1 MTSPTRKNQDGV
13 LASPVSVS
21 PVPERTVPRRRDA
34 RLNRDRLLVSA
45 RSLIAQQGVDASLEE
60 IARQAEV
67 GVATL
72 YRNFPTRD
80 DLVHALYDL
89 ALAQLHAVRDEI
101 EAAPTPWD
109 ALVLYTER
117 VAEWLVA
124 DPALPP
130 ILRRIAQLEPA
141 ARPAAEFDG
150 FIASLVARAKKDGT
164 LRRDVDAIDLAVL
177 VTMVGSLGSL
187 GAGYA
192 GQWRRQLS
200 IVLDG
205 LRSADTSRPR
215 LPGRPLNVKDYQAT
229 VHGLTRRA
237 ARAAD

>member
-1 MTSPTRKNQDGV
+1 MTSPTRKPQDGV
-13 LASPVSVS
+13 PAPSA
-21 PVPERTVPRRRDA
+21 PERPAALPPRRRDA
-34 RLNRDRLLVSA
+34 RQNRDRLIVSA
-45 RSLIAQQGVDASLEE
+45 RVLIAQNGVEASLEE

-80 DLVHALYDL
+80 DLVRALYEL
-89 ALAQLHAVRDEI
+89 ALAELHAVRSEI
-101 EAAPTPWD
+101 EAAPTPWES
-109 ALVLYTER
+109 LVIYTER

-124 DPALPP
+124 DPSLPP
-130 ILRRIAQLEPA
+130 ILRRMAYLDPS
-141 ARPAAEFDG
+141 ARLAAEFDG

-164 LRRDVDAIDLAVL
+164 LRRDVDAVDLAVL
-177 VTMVGSLGSL
+177 VTMVGSLGGL
-187 GAGYA
+187 GAPYA

-205 LRSADTSRPR
+205 LRAADIPR
-215 LPGRPLNVKDYQAT
+215 SKLPGRPLNVKDYQAT

-237 ARAAD
+237 ARAAR

>member
-1 MTSPTRKNQDGV
+1 MTPPTRKPQDGV
-13 LASPVSVS
+13 PAPSA
-21 PVPERTVPRRRDA
+21 PERTAASAPRRRDA
-34 RLNRDRLLVSA
+34 RLNRDRLVVSA
-45 RSLIAQQGVDASLEE
+45 RAQFAQYGIDASLEE

-72 YRNFPTRD
+72 YRNFSTRD
-80 DLVHALYDL
+80 DLVRALYDL
-89 ALAQLHAVRDEI
+89 ALAELHAVRGEI
-101 EAAPTPWD
+101 EAAPTPWE
-109 ALVLYTER
+109 ALVVYTER

-124 DPALPP
+124 DPSLPP
-130 ILRRIAQLEPA
+130 ILRRMAQLDPS

-164 LRRDVDAIDLAVL
+164 LRRDVDAVDLAVL
-177 VTMVGSLGSL
+177 VTMVGSLGGL
-187 GAGYA
+187 GDGYA

-205 LRSADTSRPR
+205 LRAAAAPRPK
-215 LPGRPLNVKDYQAT
+215 LPGRPLDVKDYQAT

-237 ARAAD
+237 ARAAR

>member
-1 MTSPTRKNQDGV
+1 MTPPTRKPQDGV
-13 LASPVSVS
+13 PTPSAPEKSA
-21 PVPERTVPRRRDA
+21 PVPPRRRDA
-34 RLNRDRLLVSA
+34 RLNRDRLIVSA
-45 RSLIAQQGVDASLEE
+45 RAQFAQHGIDASLEE
-60 IARQAEV
+60 IARQSEV

-80 DLVHALYDL
+80 DLVRALYDL
-89 ALAQLHAVRDEI
+89 ALAELHAVRGEI
-101 EAAPTPWD
+101 EAAPNPWE
-109 ALVLYTER
+109 ALVIYTER

-124 DPALPP
+124 EPALPP
-130 ILRRIAQLEPA
+130 ILRRMAQLDPS

-164 LRRDVDAIDLAVL
+164 LRRDVDAVDLAVL
-177 VTMVGSLGSL
+177 VTMVGSLGGL

-205 LRSADTSRPR
+205 LRVADATRPK
-215 LPGRPLNVKDYQAT
+215 LPGRPLNIKDYQAT

-237 ARAAD
+237 ARAAR

>member
-1 MTSPTRKNQDGV
+1 MTSPTRKPQDGV
-13 LASPVSVS
+13 PALSVAEKNA
-21 PVPERTVPRRRDA
+21 PPRRRDA
-34 RLNRDRLLVSA
+34 RLNRDRLIISA
-45 RSLIAQQGVDASLEE
+45 RALIAQHGVDASLEE

-72 YRNFPTRD
+72 YRNFTTRD
-80 DLVHALYDL
+80 DLVRNLYDL
-89 ALAQLHAVRDEI
+89 ALAELHAVRGEI
-101 EAAPTPWD
+101 ETAPTPWD
-109 ALVLYTER
+109 ALVVYTER

-124 DPALPP
+124 DPSLPP
-130 ILRRIAQLEPA
+130 ILRRMAQLDPS

-164 LRRDVDAIDLAVL
+164 LRRDVDAVDLAVL

-187 GAGYA
+187 GDGFA

-205 LRSADTSRPR
+205 LRAADAPRRPR
-215 LPGRPLNVKDYQAT
+215 LPGRPLNLKDYQAT

-237 ARAAD
+237 ARAAR

>member
-1 MTSPTRKNQDGV
+1 MTPPTRKPQDGV
-13 LASPVSVS
+13 PVPSL
-21 PVPERTVPRRRDA
+21 PERTAPLPPRRRDA
-34 RLNRDRLLVSA
+34 RLNRDRLVVAA
-45 RSLIAQQGVDASLEE
+45 RAQFAQYGIDASLEE

-80 DLVHALYDL
+80 DLVRALYDL
-89 ALAQLHAVRDEI
+89 ALAELHAVRGEI
-101 EAAPTPWD
+101 EAAPHAWE
-109 ALVLYTER
+109 ALVIYTER

-130 ILRRIAQLEPA
+130 ILRRMAQLDPS

-164 LRRDVDAIDLAVL
+164 LRRDVDAVDLAVL
-177 VTMVGSLGSL
+177 VTMVGSLGGL

-205 LRSADTSRPR
+205 LRAADAPRPK

-237 ARAAD
+237 ARAAR

>member
-1 MTSPTRKNQDGV
+1 MTSPTRKPQDGV
-13 LASPVSVS
+13 PAPS
-21 PVPERTVPRRRDA
+21 VPERAAAPSSRRRDA
-34 RLNRDRLLVSA
+34 RQNREHLVVSA
-45 RSLIAQQGVDASLEE
+45 RALIAQHGIDASLEE
-60 IARQAEV
+60 IARLASC

-72 YRNFPTRD
+72 YRNFATRD
-80 DLVHALYDL
+80 DLIRALYDL
-89 ALAQLHAVRDEI
+89 ALAELHAVRGEI
-101 EAAPTPWD
+101 EAAPTPWE
-109 ALVLYTER
+109 ALVVYTER

-124 DPALPP
+124 DPSLPP
-130 ILRRIAQLEPA
+130 ILKRMAQLDPS

-150 FIASLVARAKKDGT
+150 FIASVVAGAKKDGT

-187 GAGYA
+187 GDGYA

-205 LRSADTSRPR
+205 LRAVDAPR
-215 LPGRPLNVKDYQAT
+215 TKLPGRPLNVKEYQAT

-237 ARAAD
+237 ARAAR

>member
-1 MTSPTRKNQDGV
+1 MTSPTRKPQDGV
-13 LASPVSVS
+13 PAPSA
-21 PVPERTVPRRRDA
+21 PERTAPLPPRRRDA
-34 RLNRDRLLVSA
+34 RLNRDRLIASA
-45 RSLIAQQGVDASLEE
+45 RTLLAQHGVDASLEA

-80 DLVHALYDL
+80 DLVRVLYDL
-89 ALAQLHAVRDEI
+89 ALAQLHAVRGEI
-101 EAAPTPWD
+101 EAAPTPWE
-109 ALVLYTER
+109 ALVIYTER

-124 DPALPP
+124 DPSLPP
-130 ILRRIAQLEPA
+130 ILRRMAVLEPS

-150 FIASLVARAKKDGT
+150 FIASLVARAKRDGT
-164 LRRDVDAIDLAVL
+164 LRRDVDAVDLAVL
-177 VTMVGSLGSL
+177 VTMVGSLGGL

-205 LRSADTSRPR
+205 LRAADAPRPR
-215 LPGRPLNVKDYQAT
+215 LPGRPLNVKEYQAT

-237 ARAAD
+237 ARAAL

>member
-1 MTSPTRKNQDGV
+1 M
-13 LASPVSVS
+13 
-21 PVPERTVPRRRDA
+21 
-34 RLNRDRLLVSA
+34 SA
-45 RSLIAQQGVDASLEE
+45 RAQISQHGVDASLEE

-72 YRNFPTRD
+72 YRNFATRD
-80 DLVHALYDL
+80 DLVRTLYEL
-89 ALAQLHAVRDEI
+89 ALAEIHAVRSEI
-101 EAAPTPWD
+101 EAAPSAWE
-109 ALVLYTER
+109 ALVVYTER

-124 DPALPP
+124 DPSLPP
-130 ILRRIAQLEPA
+130 ILRRMAQLDPS

-150 FIASLVARAKKDGT
+150 FIARLVVRAKKDGT
-164 LRRDVDAIDLAVL
+164 LRRDIDAVDLAVL

-187 GAGYA
+187 GDGYA

-205 LRSADTSRPR
+205 LRAADAPRPR
-215 LPGRPLNVKDYQAT
+215 LPGRPLGVKDFQAT

-237 ARAAD
+237 ARAAR